1 MTNGVHTMAPES
13 TSRLSANVYE
23 TAGGETYVIE
33 VPVPGLAQDEIV
45 IEVDVD
51 TVTVR
56 TEPHQSGSD
65 DGRTYLQREQVME
78 PMARVFEFPTEL
90 DTENVRAT
98 LDSGMLRI
106 RVPKAAAA
114 RRRVIRV
121 GQGSDASRS

>member
-33 VPVPGLAQDEIV
+33 VPVPGLTPEEIL

-56 TEPHQSGSD
+56 TQPRQAGSE
-65 DGRTYLQREQVME
+65 DGRTYLQREQLLE
-78 PMARVFEFPTEL
+78 PRSRVLEFPTEL
-90 DTENVRAT
+90 DTDNVRAT
-98 LDSGMLRI
+98 LENGLLRI

-121 GQGSDASRS
+121 GQGS

>member
-1 MTNGVHTMAPES
+1 MTHGVRTTVAPEA
-13 TSRLSANVYE
+13 TSPLKANVYE

-33 VPVPGLAQDEIV
+33 VPVPGLTPDEVV

-56 TEPHQSGSD
+56 TEPRQAESES
-65 DGRTYLQREQVME
+65 GRTYLQREQATE
-78 PMARVFEFPTEL
+78 PMSRVVEFPVEL
-90 DTENVRAT
+90 DTDNVRAT
-98 LDSGMLRI
+98 LENGILKI

-121 GQGSDASRS
+121 GQSG